1 MSTRIFIYPHPK
13 ADYCCYYHDDATL
26 STLAALDIMN
36 HPICRNLIL
45 LLILTGYSAY
55 LPGAGEDEWKFEVLH
70 RKTGLP
76 FYGLLISESPN
87 QAVFKCIVRKPGSPT
102 LVFTENFEKSTIRKI
117 DRLPEPER
125 ILLAAKL
132 DSLAKERERLA
143 NTLRSLDPKSIAG
156 KNPIEYVKLEKA
168 IWPASKKDNAFSYSS
183 QYFTLVTNSRPEMAQ
198 LAAIQLEQV
207 YSAYARTLPPRR
219 MNIKPTTILL
229 TNSVKEY
236 QDILKNSAINIKNPA
251 YFDLSKNQIIC
262 GSDLDRLSTSQ
273 EEISLSHSKELQ
285 DLLKRENELKLF
297 YKNKI
302 PPDHTASLLDSRKK
316 IKQADDGNLEM
327 IQKERKRLF
336 ERLYHEAFHAY
347 LSCAVV
353 DPREGEIP
361 LWLNEGL
368 AQIFEAAV
376 FEIGELRI
384 GHADKT
390 RLESVKLALNQNT
403 LPSIKDLLT
412 SQPALFLV
420 YHPSEKETSQRM
432 YFASWALAFN
442 LAFKQKVLGK
452 QVLDD
457 YAKALKNGGNPI
469 TCFEKLTGKPLQDFE
484 KEHQAYL
491 KGLRLDGISNSGIS
505 NGK

>member
-1 MSTRIFIYPHPK
+1 MSTRIFIYPQPI
-13 ADYCCYYHDDATL
+13 AVYCCYYHYCASL
-26 STLAALDIMN
+26 SRITALDIMN
-36 HPICRNLIL
+36 ARLSQNLIL
-45 LLILTGYSAY
+45 LLCLTGFSAY
-55 LPGAGEDEWKFEVLH
+55 LPAAGEDEWKFEVLH
-70 RKTGLP
+70 RKTGLT
-76 FYGLLISESPN
+76 FYGLLISESPS
-87 QAVFKCIVRKPGSPT
+87 QLVFKCIVRKPGSPT
-102 LVFTENFEKSTIRKI
+102 LVFTENFEKSTISKI
-117 DRLPEPER
+117 ERLPEPER

-132 DSLAKERERLA
+132 DALAKERERLA
-143 NTLRSLDPKSIAG
+143 NTLRSLDPKSLAG
-156 KNPIEYVKLEKA
+156 KNPVEYVRLEKTT
-168 IWPASKKDNAFSYSS
+168 WPTNSKSNAYSYAS
-183 QYFTLVTNSRPEMAQ
+183 QYFTLLTNSRPEMAQ

-219 MNIKPTTILL
+219 INIKPTTILL
-229 TNSVKEY
+229 TNSVEEY
-236 QDILKNSAINIKNPA
+236 QALLKTRAINIKNPA
-251 YFDLSKNQIIC
+251 YFDINKNQIIC
-262 GSDLDRLSTSQ
+262 GSDLDRLINSQ
-273 EEISLSHSKELQ
+273 EEISLFHGKALQELQ
-285 DLLKRENELKLF
+285 KKETDLKQL
-297 YKNKI
+297 YKNKV
-302 PPDHTASLLDSRKK
+302 PPDLAASLLENRKK

-347 LSCAVV
+347 LSCAVF

-390 RLESVKLALNQNT
+390 RLESVKLALNQNA

-412 SQPALFLV
+412 AQPALFLV

-442 LAFKQKVLGK
+442 LAFKQKILGK
-452 QVLDD
+452 PVLDD
-457 YAKALKNGGNPI
+457 YAKALKSGANPI
-469 TCFEKLTGKPLQDFE
+469 ACFEKLTGKPLQDFE

-491 KGLRLDGISNSGIS
+491 KGLRLDGISNA
-505 NGK
+505 K

>member
-1 MSTRIFIYPHPK
+1 
-13 ADYCCYYHDDATL
+13 
-26 STLAALDIMN
+26 MN
-36 HPICRNLIL
+36 HALCRNLIL
-45 LLILTGYSAY
+45 LLILTGFSAY
-55 LPGAGEDEWKFEVLH
+55 SPGAGEDEWKFEVLH
-70 RKTGLP
+70 RKTGMP

-102 LVFTENFEKSTIRKI
+102 LVFTENFEKSTILKI

-219 MNIKPTTILL
+219 
-229 TNSVKEY
+229 
-236 QDILKNSAINIKNPA
+236 INIKNPA

-273 EEISLSHSKELQ
+273 EKISSFHAKQLQ
-285 DLLKRENELKLF
+285 DLLKRENDLKLL

-302 PPDHTASLLDSRKK
+302 PPDLSASILDSRKK

-403 LPSIKDLLT
+403 LPTIKDLLT

-469 TCFEKLTGKPLQDFE
+469 DCFEKLTGKPLQEFE

-491 KGLRLDGISNSGIS
+491 KGLRLDGISNSAIS

>member
-1 MSTRIFIYPHPK
+1 
-13 ADYCCYYHDDATL
+13 
-26 STLAALDIMN
+26 
-36 HPICRNLIL
+36 
-45 LLILTGYSAY
+45 
-55 LPGAGEDEWKFEVLH
+55 
-70 RKTGLP
+70 
-76 FYGLLISESPN
+76 
-87 QAVFKCIVRKPGSPT
+87 
-102 LVFTENFEKSTIRKI
+102 
-117 DRLPEPER
+117 
-125 ILLAAKL
+125 
-132 DSLAKERERLA
+132 
-143 NTLRSLDPKSIAG
+143 
-156 KNPIEYVKLEKA
+156 
-168 IWPASKKDNAFSYSS
+168 
-183 QYFTLVTNSRPEMAQ
+183 
-198 LAAIQLEQV
+198 
-207 YSAYARTLPPRR
+207 
-219 MNIKPTTILL
+219 
-229 TNSVKEY
+229 
-236 QDILKNSAINIKNPA
+236 
-251 YFDLSKNQIIC
+251 
-262 GSDLDRLSTSQ
+262 
-273 EEISLSHSKELQ
+273 
-285 DLLKRENELKLF
+285 
-297 YKNKI
+297 
-302 PPDHTASLLDSRKK
+302 
-316 IKQADDGNLEM
+316 M

-390 RLESVKLALNQNT
+390 RLDSVKLALNQNT

-469 TCFEKLTGKPLQDFE
+469 ACFEKLTGKPLQDFE